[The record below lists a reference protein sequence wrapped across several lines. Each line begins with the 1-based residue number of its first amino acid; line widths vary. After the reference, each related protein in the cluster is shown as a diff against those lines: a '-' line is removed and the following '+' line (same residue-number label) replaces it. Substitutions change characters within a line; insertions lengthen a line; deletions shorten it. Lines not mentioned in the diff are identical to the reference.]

1 MMKKLIS
8 LFLAAA
14 ILCGAAAAAAETALE
29 YKNIRIQVNGEKII
43 LLDNEDEQIKSL
55 TDGEQIYVPIEAFIK
70 AIGGEYAYSADD
82 NMITIT
88 IWESAGKKD
97 EEPASPVGTWSYQI
111 KGSTVTLAVRD
122 DGSASLKVGKNT
134 YKCEWKLDGTV
145 FTLTQKGIPITGSY
159 DGTYIILTVSNILMT
174 FTR

>member
-1 MMKKLIS
+1 
-8 LFLAAA
+8 
-14 ILCGAAAAAAETALE
+14 
-29 YKNIRIQVNGEKII
+29 
-43 LLDNEDEQIKSL
+43 
-55 TDGEQIYVPIEAFIK
+55 
-70 AIGGEYAYSADD
+70 
-82 NMITIT
+82 MITIT
-88 IWESAGKKD
+88 IGESAGKKD

-145 FTLTQKGIPITGSY
+145 FTLMQKGIPITGSY